1 MTAFRSRKRS
11 KSAGQDFLVSSQ
23 PIRSSRFFIWQPH
36 CNISRIDQGF
46 PPMNRPQSNC
56 DDLGRVV
63 NRAFDFVHFQGPF
76 FPAISLT
83 VTGLSACAAA
93 ACDEIDHLLS
103 PRGLVT
109 RVEGYFRGSFHES
122 AGAARHTTTR
132 VGNHERSHAK
142 DQWERALRPHLPARA
157 RGGGL
162 PAVGPRRAAYVVLQF
177 PAGRG
182 ALPGRGDGSGSRTG
196 GIIRTTRPR
205 ACARPDRAQAASSP
219 TTTKGRGGD
228 VRGTRQA
235 R

>member
-1 MTAFRSRKRS
+1 M
-11 KSAGQDFLVSSQ
+11 
-23 PIRSSRFFIWQPH
+23 
-36 CNISRIDQGF
+36 ISCIF
-46 PPMNRPQSNC
+46 
-56 DDLGRVV
+56 
-63 NRAFDFVHFQGPF
+63 RAFFRAQ
-76 FPAISLT
+76 
-83 VTGLSACAAA
+83 ACAAA
-93 ACDEIDHLLS
+93 ACEIDHLAFPWRSCHPRWKLFSRVLS
-103 PRGLVT
+103 
-109 RVEGYFRGSFHES
+109 RVRRRS
-122 AGAARHTTTR
+122 ASHTTTR

-182 ALPGRGDGSGSRTG
+182 TLPGRGDGSGSRMG
-196 GIIRTTRPR
+196 GIIRTARPR
-205 ACARPDRAQAASSP
+205 ARARPDRARTTSSP